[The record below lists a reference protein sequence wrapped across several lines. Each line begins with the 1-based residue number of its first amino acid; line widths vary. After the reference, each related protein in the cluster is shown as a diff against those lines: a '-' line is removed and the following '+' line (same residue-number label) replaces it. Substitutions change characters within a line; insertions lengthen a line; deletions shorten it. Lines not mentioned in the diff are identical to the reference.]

1 MNTLKKKSL
10 NDNCNININDIIY
23 NLENNTTKK
32 NSNINNIS
40 LSNTKD
46 LNANENRS
54 NSLKSEIKQNN
65 DGFQF
70 RNKDKKWYNI

>member
-54 NSLKSEIKQNN
+54 NSLKS
-65 DGFQF
+65 
-70 RNKDKKWYNI
+70 